1 MKKLLALVLALV
13 MVFALCACGQSA
25 TSTTTTTSEAPAATE
40 AAPAEKFTIDIALH
54 SVDNT
59 AEGAAAMFKEAVEA
73 GTGGNVTVNIFT
85 GGNLGTEAEN
95 ITQLSTGEI
104 QCALL
109 GSLYPEQV
117 LPEYNITGI
126 PFAFPSEE
134 AVEEYW
140 NGEIGEKMAALSIE
154 RADIRLAGLVSRGAR
169 QLTSNKEIAHP
180 EDVKGLKLRLPENAT
195 WVTVWKSLGAQATPV
210 NWNETYTALQT
221 NVVDAQENPI
231 ATYYA
236 NKIQEVQSVT
246 TLTNH
251 IYNHFYWCFNE
262 SFLQSMPEEYQ
273 QLILDEAAKAC
284 AWSKQDIIEI
294 TNEYRAALEAEGHT
308 FIEIDPAEWAAAAK
322 EGIMEAA
329 QVSCD
334 EAKAVLAQYVG

>member
-1 MKKLLALVLALV
+1 MKKLLALMLAV
-13 MVFALCACGQSA
+13 MMIVALAVPSA
-25 TSTTTTTSEAPAATE
+25 SAAKDT
-40 AAPAEKFTIDIALH
+40 FTIDVALH
-54 SVDNT
+54 STDTISEEAVD
-59 AEGAAAMFKEAVEA
+59 MFKEAVEK
-73 GTGGNVTVNIFT
+73 GSEGKITVNVFK
-85 GGNLGTEAEN
+85 GGELGTEAEN

-104 QCALL
+104 NCALL

-117 LPEYNITGI
+117 LPEYNVTGI

-140 NGEIGEKMAALSIE
+140 NGEIGKTMEGLSIE
-154 RADIRLAGLVSRGAR
+154 RADIKLAGLVSRGAR

-180 EDVKGLKLRLPENAT
+180 EEVAGLKLRLPENAT

-236 NKIQEVQSVT
+236 NNIQEVQSVT

-251 IYNHFYWCFNE
+251 IYNHYYWCYNE
-262 SFLQSMPEEYQ
+262 SFLESMPEELQ
-273 QLILDEAAKAC
+273 ELVLTETANAC
-284 AWSKQDIIEI
+284 AWAKQAIIDK
-294 TNEYRAALEAEGHT
+294 TAEYKEALEEAGHT

-322 EGIMEAA
+322 DGIMEAA
-329 QVSCD
+329 KVSCD
-334 EAKAVLAQYVG
+334 DAKAVLAQYVG